1 MRIFFAGHD
10 TGKFSDGRTELQ
22 IKFARKFAGEK
33 VKPYAGNTGKYTWSP
48 CWDDLQL
55 IFLLAYTVE
64 RLNRGNDFKP
74 LVQVAEE
81 VYTHYKEYIENPKPG
96 HDRWGFKT

>member
-1 MRIFFAGHD
+1 MMQIFFAEHE
-10 TGKFSDGRTELQ
+10 TGKFRDGRIELQ
-22 IKFARKFAGEK
+22 IKFTGKR
-33 VKPYAGNTGKYTWSP
+33 VKPYAGYTSEYTWTP
-48 CWDDLQL
+48 KWDDLQL
-55 IFLLAYTVE
+55 IFLLSYTVE
-64 RLNRGNDFKP
+64 RLNRGNHFKP